1 VNDKAREALVQAALQ
16 GTRQITGAFRDD
28 DDGRCALGVLYDA
41 MGVEF
46 PTVCMSVELREQLC
60 ITYDISNDEGSDI
73 VNANDILKWDFLTIA
88 RKIGN
93 IDESA

>member
-1 VNDKAREALVQAALQ
+1 
-16 GTRQITGAFRDD
+16 
-28 DDGRCALGVLYDA
+28 